1 MTLIGSWV
9 IDESDHN
16 ARAKFGDVEL
26 AFDNESN
33 LTYTIRMDGKRQIIS
48 LRYEIYGDTIVT
60 DQPSRP
66 QVERTSFSF
75 LGDGRLMLAFG
86 GEPSNFRRRGGA

>member
-33 LTYTIRMDGKRQIIS
+33 LTYTIRTDEKQQIIL
-48 LRYEIYGDTIVT
+48 LRYEIENDTIVT

-66 QVERTSFSF
+66 QIERTSFSF
-75 LGDGRLMLAFG
+75 LDDGRLMLAFG
-86 GEPSNFRRRGGA
+86 GEPAYFRRRRGA